1 MRSHPLDH
9 YLAYQ
14 AIIQTVKRIP
24 APVADS
30 LARVLAFL
38 FYRWWAA
45 DRRNLIANLTVVF
58 EGDTAKARKT
68 SLKLFQNYGRYLIDY
83 FLLPQLPPEKLKD
96 YYCPPRGEAYL
107 RQALQKRKGALL
119 LTGHLGNWEMGG
131 ILLRSLN
138 YPLNIVTLP
147 HNTERANDLIKGLR
161 QEKQIR
167 TIEVGGSPLST
178 LNILAA
184 LKRNEVVA
192 LLADKVFWG
201 KSAGVAFFGH
211 EVTFPLGPYLL
222 AQASGAAVL
231 PVFMLRSPKGR
242 YQGYIEPPLAMG
254 PATEETMATE
264 ALGQFVGLFER
275 YIRRY
280 PDQWY
285 NVDRLFP
292 DSESRW

>member
-1 MRSHPLDH
+1 MRSHPFDH

-24 APVADS
+24 LPLAYS
-30 LARVLAFL
+30 LARGLASFFFL
-38 FYRWWAA
+38 LLPA

-58 EGDTAKARKT
+58 GGDTAKARKT
-68 SLKLFQNYGRYLIDY
+68 CLKLFQNYGQYLIDY
-83 FLLPQLPPEKLKD
+83 FLLPKLSFEKLKD
-96 YYCPPRGEAYL
+96 FYSPQIGEAYL
-107 RQALQKRKGALL
+107 HSAIQNGRGALL

-131 ILLRSLN
+131 VLLRFMN

-147 HNTERANDLIKGLR
+147 HNTQRANDLIKGLR

-167 TIEVGGSPLST
+167 TIELGGSPLGP

-201 KSAGVAFFGH
+201 KCAEVAFFGH
-211 EVTFPLGPYLL
+211 RVAFPLGPYLL

-231 PVFMLRSPKGR
+231 PVFMLRNPNGR
-242 YQGYIEPPLAMG
+242 YQGFIEPPLTIGTDA
-254 PATEETMATE
+254 EETDPA
-264 ALGQFVGLFER
+264 GGVGA
-275 YIRRY
+275 IRRS
-280 PDQWY
+280 
-285 NVDRLFP
+285 F
-292 DSESRW
+292 

>member
-1 MRSHPLDH
+1 MRSHPFDH
-9 YLAYQ
+9 YWAYQ
-14 AIIQTVKRIP
+14 AIIQAVKRIP
-24 APVADS
+24 PPLAYS
-30 LARVLAFL
+30 LARGLASFFFL
-38 FYRWWAA
+38 LLPA

-58 EGDTAKARKT
+58 EGDTARART
-68 SLKLFQNYGRYLIDY
+68 TCLKLFKNYGQYLIDY
-83 FLLPQLPPEKLKD
+83 FLLPQLPFEKLKE
-96 YYCPPRGEAYL
+96 YYSPQIGEVYL
-107 RQALQKRKGALL
+107 HTALQNGRGALL

-131 ILLRSLN
+131 ILLRYLN

-167 TIEVGGSPLST
+167 TIELGGSPLGT

-201 KSAGVAFFGH
+201 KSAEVAFFGH
-211 EVTFPLGPYLL
+211 EVPFPLGPYLV

-231 PVFMLRSPKGR
+231 PVFMLRDPKGR
-242 YQGYIEPPLAMG
+242 YQGFIEPPLTMG
-254 PATEETMATE
+254 PATDETTLLG
-264 ALGQFVGLFER
+264 ALGQFVRLFEH
-275 YIRRY
+275 YIRHY

-292 DSESRW
+292 KAESRF